1 MKRLVLGTIIAGT
14 AISSLI
20 GVFFGACGSTPP
32 VGAGGAQGGAGGSSF
47 TLKLDASTSGQGGSG
62 GSSSTGQPPT
72 GDANCGTQTSNT
84 SKKPPDVLL
93 VLDRSASMYY
103 TVSQDCFCTADD
115 ITKSGTTN
123 GTVCTNVP
131 DCSSRWAAVLPA
143 VASTLDGSADVNW
156 GLKFFPTP
164 NANQCSVS
172 STMEVPI
179 GSNTADAVKTQ
190 IQNATTSLSTPT
202 SAALKAATA
211 YLKTLTDAN
220 PKFILLATDGEPNCG
235 GNPANINTTDVP
247 GASSAAA
254 AAYAA
259 GFPVYVIGIGPN
271 LSNLTQLAKSGG
283 TGDYYPVSSPQQL
296 ADAFAAI
303 SQQVASCTFTLSTTP
318 PDPKN
323 IAVYLDKNLVEQ
335 NDADGWSFGGGSKSI
350 VLNGATCDKVTSGAA
365 SSVEVLFGCP
375 GVAPPLFIP

>member
-1 MKRLVLGTIIAGT
+1 
-14 AISSLI
+14 
-20 GVFFGACGSTPP
+20 
-32 VGAGGAQGGAGGSSF
+32 
-47 TLKLDASTSGQGGSG
+47 
-62 GSSSTGQPPT
+62 
-72 GDANCGTQTSNT
+72 
-84 SKKPPDVLL
+84 
-93 VLDRSASMYY
+93 
-103 TVSQDCFCTADD
+103 
-115 ITKSGTTN
+115 
-123 GTVCTNVP
+123 
-131 DCSSRWAAVLPA
+131 
-143 VASTLDGSADVNW
+143 
-156 GLKFFPTP
+156 
-164 NANQCSVS
+164 
-172 STMEVPI
+172 MEVPI

-254 AAYAA
+254 AAYAD

-283 TGDYYPVSSPQQL
+283 TGDYYPVSSPKQL

-318 PDPKN
+318 PDPNN
-323 IAVYLDKNLVEQ
+323 IAVYLDKNLVKQ
-335 NDADGWSFGGGSKSI
+335 DSADGWSFGGGSQSI
-350 VLNGATCDKVTSGAA
+350 VLNGATCAKVTSGTA

-375 GVAPPLFIP
+375 GVAPPQFIP